1 MTITSAEAAEILG
14 LAPASIRSLARRG
27 ELIPV
32 RPNAHPLRFRRE
44 AVIEL
49 EWRRRSP
56 ARKAASVRALARM
69 RGKIET
75 EEGVA

>member
-14 LAPASIRSLARRG
+14 LKVASIRSLARRG
-27 ELIPV
+27 DLIPV

-56 ARKAASVRALARM
+56 AQREANARALARM
-69 RGKIET
+69 RGKIED
-75 EEGVA
+75 EREAV